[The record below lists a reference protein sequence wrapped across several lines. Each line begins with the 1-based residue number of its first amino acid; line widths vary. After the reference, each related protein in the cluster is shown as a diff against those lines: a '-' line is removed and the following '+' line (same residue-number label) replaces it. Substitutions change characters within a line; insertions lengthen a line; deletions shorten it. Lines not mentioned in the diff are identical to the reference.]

1 MLLSRY
7 HNPEYILALPWD
19 RGLELLRFGEER
31 ERDSRIFQQWVAQM
45 PVMAITGEAISYS
58 AYKEQVTLSNIDLRP
73 TAVIMAE
80 LDELEKQQEGGPE
93 IGT

>member
-7 HNPEYILALPWD
+7 HNPEYILTLPWD
-19 RGLELLRFGEER
+19 RGLELLRFGDER
-31 ERDSRIFQQWVAQM
+31 ERDARIFQQWVAQL
-45 PVMAITGEAISYS
+45 PVMAITGEATSYS

-73 TAVIMAE
+73 TAEIMAE

-93 IGT
+93 HGT